1 MVVTI
6 QIPDEIV
13 EALKTEGDISRR
25 IVEAFFAEEYRS
37 GRLAKPQLR
46 TALGFDTSYE
56 LDGFLKRHRIWIDLT
71 EHELEDE
78 QNGLE
83 RLGL

>member
-1 MVVTI
+1 MVVTV
-6 QIPDEIV
+6 QIPDEIA
-13 EALKTEGDISRR
+13 EALKAEGDISRR

-37 GRLAKPQLR
+37 GRLAKPLLR
-46 TALGFDTSYE
+46 AALGLDTSYE
-56 LDGFLKRHRIWIDLT
+56 LDGFLKRHRIWIDLN
-71 EHELEDE
+71 EQELRDE